1 MKHGSSNPFYG
12 YKSKVYTLMIYGH
25 SLEEIK
31 EMSPEDVE
39 MFIEFESLWR
49 ENNNIALSN
58 TIGKCLAGGK

>member
-1 MKHGSSNPFYG
+1 M
-12 YKSKVYTLMIYGH
+12 MYGH

-31 EMSPEDVE
+31 KMSPEDVE